1 MNPPFPSLRV
11 FGGAVVFLAAL
22 AGYAAAPTVR
32 LPTAKDLAVLFKSER
47 IDRVVLAPD
56 GRHLAHTLRTGTVF
70 SLVIVEVDRPEKRVT
85 ISLGEDQSTSVW
97 QRRVTITARVT
108 HLAWVSPTQLVYA
121 VTRPGDGQRLT
132 RDEVHVVD
140 ADGKNRRKLADDEL
154 IAEQWMPPN
163 PEAPSISI
171 PRRPRVLGPAEDDAN
186 VLLIEALG
194 GRRAHAEVFGVDL
207 RTGKLASR
215 GEELQEGRYLHDRQG
230 RARILETPWLRFPDR
245 MGGRGGGGGG
255 GMRMPPPEPTIIPQV
270 FEHRPAAG
278 SKRWTELDRHLG
290 PGLALNFRFTAET
303 YFSQRSFPLAFDRDP
318 NLLYFA
324 SNVGRDT
331 YGIYALNLETKQ
343 RTALAIESAEFDAV
357 DPSDAFAA
365 GPLVFDR
372 GFRLVGVRRSGPHGG
387 TQWLDDKLAQ
397 WQGTFEEA
405 FPGRLVSILDWT
417 EDRRRAVVLVA
428 SGSDAGRYFIHDVD
442 APGRW
447 REFFRRAPG
456 MPVEAEGEAVPF
468 EFDSPAGVRLRGVL
482 TLPRQSRVNP
492 PPLVLYCR
500 ELPGRRSQPGVN
512 REVQALSGMG
522 FAVAQVDMRGA
533 AGLGA
538 RHRDA
543 ARAALDRIPIEDLR
557 ATVSWLAAQ
566 KKINPRRVALVGQG
580 FGGFVALRAV
590 QLFPKEFRCA
600 VSINS
605 PTDPARWVR
614 EAPVSGARTFPSF
627 DLEVRR
633 AFFDG
638 DHAQLA
644 AMAITRQ
651 LETLVNPVFII
662 QDADKRDLWESQG
675 KRLRDALARRG
686 AHSEYLEVTNDFTR
700 GEAEARAQVFA
711 RIGGFLNENI
721 YDFGVNV
728 GESKE
733 VP

>member
-1 MNPPFPSLRV
+1 MKPLATLFCPLGGV
-11 FGGAVVFLAAL
+11 ALLLTGLVAFG
-22 AGYAAAPTVR
+22 AAPQVR
-32 LPTAKDLAVLFKSER
+32 LPTAKDLAVLFKAER

-56 GRHLAHTLRTGTVF
+56 GLHLAHTLRTGTVF
-70 SLVIVEVDRPEKRVT
+70 SLVIVDIERPDKKVT
-85 ISLGEDQSTSVW
+85 LSLGEDQSTSLW
-97 QRRVTITARVT
+97 QRRVTLTARVT
-108 HLAWVSPTQLVYA
+108 HLSWISPTRLIYA

-132 RDEVHVVD
+132 RDEVHAVD
-140 ADGKNRRKLADDEL
+140 ADGKNRRKLVD
-154 IAEQWMPPN
+154 AEDLEESVAPPN
-163 PEAPSISI
+163 PEAPPISI
-171 PRRPRVLGPAEDDAN
+171 PRRPRVIGPKWEDPN
-186 VLLIEALG
+186 FIWVEALG
-194 GRRAHAEVFGVDL
+194 GRNVHSEVFEVNVH
-207 RTGKLASR
+207 TGKFLSR
-215 GEELQEGRYLHDRQG
+215 GEEMQPGRFLHDRQG
-230 RARILETPWLRFPDR
+230 RARIVETPWLRPPDR

-255 GMRMPPPEPTIIPQV
+255 RGMMPPEATIITQT
-270 FEHRPAAG
+270 FEHRPTEG
-278 SKRWTELDRHLG
+278 SKRWTELDRLLG
-290 PGLALNFRFTAET
+290 PGLALNFRVSAET
-303 YFSQRSFPLAFDRDP
+303 YYGQRSLPLAFDRDP
-318 NLLYFA
+318 NILYFA

-331 YGIYALNLETKQ
+331 YGLYALNLATKQ
-343 RTALAIESAEFDAV
+343 RTSFAVESADFDQV
-357 DPSDAFAA
+357 DLSDAFSP
-365 GPLVFDR
+365 GPLIFDR
-372 GFRLVGVRRSGPHGG
+372 ESRLVGVRRSGPQGS
-387 TQWLDDKLAQ
+387 TQWLNDGLAR
-397 WQGTFEEA
+397 WQQDFEAA
-405 FPGRLVSILDWT
+405 FPDRLVTILDWT
-417 EDRRRAVVLVA
+417 EDRRRAVVLV
-428 SGSDAGRYFIHDVD
+428 SSYSDAGRYFIYDEGTT
-442 APGRW
+442 GRW

-456 MPVEAEGEAVPF
+456 MPVEAEGAATPF
-468 EFDSPAGVRLRGVL
+468 AFDSPSGVRLRGVL

-500 ELPGRRSQPGVN
+500 EMPGRRTQPGVN

-522 FAVAQVDMRGA
+522 FAVAQVDFRGA

-543 ARAALDRIPIEDLR
+543 AREALDRIPIEDLR
-557 ATVSWLAAQ
+557 ATVSWLAAE

-580 FGGFVALRAV
+580 FGGFLALRAV
-590 QLFPKEFRCA
+590 QLHPKEFRCA

-614 EAPVSGARTFPSF
+614 EAPVAGARTFPSL
-627 DLEVRR
+627 DLEIRR
-633 AFFDG
+633 AFFDH

-700 GEAEARAQVFA
+700 GEPEARAQVFA